1 MPSFTI
7 WLHPSEAKEDDFE
20 FFQSQVSL
28 IWHKN
33 PKSCVP
39 VPLGS
44 LKGLQAAKGP
54 SNISYS
60 LEQSP
65 EQSAT
70 PTSSPSSVAPGWSG
84 GYYGLRRYLKAL
96 QTSAFGP

>member
-1 MPSFTI
+1 MFAGRLVQGLQAAMPSFTI
-7 WLHPSEAKEDDFE
+7 SLHPSEAKEQDFE
-20 FFQSQVSL
+20 FSQSQVSL

-54 SNISYS
+54 SNISSS

-70 PTSSPSSVAPGWSG
+70 PHPHLHQQLPAGQVVIMV
-84 GYYGLRRYLKAL
+84 
-96 QTSAFGP
+96 